1 MDIGIM
7 AISRNIHRSPTLGG
21 AGTMTQMNKQ
31 EVLFGQIRSGRSIS
45 QSDVINTAIVC
56 CSQ

>member
-1 MDIGIM
+1 
-7 AISRNIHRSPTLGG
+7 
-21 AGTMTQMNKQ
+21 MTQMNKQ

>member
-21 AGTMTQMNKQ
+21 AGTMTQMDKQ
-31 EVLFGQIRSGRSIS
+31 EVLLQYCASPSRTS
-45 QSDVINTAIVC
+45 
-56 CSQ
+56 

>member
-1 MDIGIM
+1 MDVGFAADSI
-7 AISRNIHRSPTLGG
+7 NIHLCPTLGG
-21 AGTMTQMNKQ
+21 AGTMTQRSKQ

>member
-1 MDIGIM
+1 M
-7 AISRNIHRSPTLGG
+7 AISRNIHCGPTLEG
-21 AGTMTQMNKQ
+21 AGTMTHMDKQ